1 MLRRNI
7 PARTL
12 SPSTIEEWRRSD
24 EPMLLL
30 RIPKG
35 AALPAPV
42 LEYLDSEEG
51 QQARQTYKCRNRNPW
66 YSVPDVRVPAYFLTY
81 MSGVAPNLVRNSA
94 AATCTNALHA
104 VHPRNGNDGNRLLDV
119 WDSTFVQLSCELEGH
134 ALGGGMLKLEPREAA
149 RVVMPSTGAL
159 SKSVESNLRDAIRT
173 LRSWRH
179 YDGTP

>member
-1 MLRRNI
+1 M
-7 PARTL
+7 TL
-12 SPSTIEEWRRSD
+12 SPSTIEECAAG
-24 EPMLLL
+24 PMN
-30 RIPKG
+30 RCCCSASPRG
-35 AALPAPV
+35 RDFPLPYWSTLTP
-42 LEYLDSEEG
+42 EEG

-66 YSVPDVRVPAYFLTY
+66 YSVPDVRVPAFFLTY
-81 MSGVAPNLVRNSA
+81 MSGVAPSLVRNSA

-104 VHPRNGNDGNRLLDV
+104 VHPRNGSDGDRLLDV

-149 RVVMPSTGAL
+149 RVVMPSKGAL
-159 SKSVESNLRDAIRT
+159 SELAELELRDAVRT